1 MPEQARKTIEKD
13 TPVLREGPSDDALRM
28 ADDAMTAGSG
38 PVSPADARAAR
49 RAARK
54 ARKDDPTRLGRD
66 SIGKLLVE
74 FSIPGI
80 ISMVFAS
87 LYNLIDTAFLGQALP
102 DGSGVAVTTLAL
114 PVMSILIGFS
124 MIAGQGGNSL
134 AAIQLGQGDKEQVE
148 RTLGNS
154 AVLLFALSAIIAL
167 AAIVFIDPILVV
179 IGTPDVLWEKT
190 KVFVQITCIF
200 FAFQS
205 LGMGLSHFIRTA
217 GRPVFSLMTS
227 IVGTVF
233 CIVFN
238 YWFVLVMDWGVAGSA
253 WANICGQAIGMVPV
267 IWFFTANKST
277 PFKLRWRCCR
287 PRLRLMLKILTLGL
301 APFCMQVAATVVNV
315 VFNQVAGYYGA
326 MSVIGVQGA
335 LASLGVAQK
344 VSWFAFAP
352 FIGLTMGA
360 QPLFGFNYGASN
372 WNRVLRTY
380 KVTVIT
386 AVLMGTFWLVITRL
400 FSGPIVMLFGVTGD
414 LEAFSDIAL
423 LIYTVMFPLVGFQA
437 VGSNYFQASGQPL
450 KSAILVLTRQVIFLI
465 PFYFIIPGL
474 AIDLFGVDG
483 LYGVAACVPAAD
495 LCSVLVTAVFV
506 IIELRK
512 LIRWRKE
519 GYILPKILP
528 NEEAEQ
534 QSA

>member
-1 MPEQARKTIEKD
+1 MSEQARKNIEGSMAA
-13 TPVLREGPSDDALRM
+13 LNEASLNDAPQM
-28 ADDAMTAGSG
+28 ADGSEG
-38 PVSPADARAAR
+38 VSAPAASANS

-74 FSIPGI
+74 FSIPGV
-80 ISMVFAS
+80 ISMVFSS

-114 PVMSILIGFS
+114 PVMTILIACS

-134 AAIQLGQGDKEQVE
+134 AAIQLGQGDREEVE

-154 AVLLFALSAIIAL
+154 AVLLFAISAVIAVM
-167 AAIVFIDPILVV
+167 AIVFIGPVLTI
-179 IGTPDVLWEKT
+179 IGTPDILWDKT
-190 KVFVQITCIF
+190 KVFVQISCIF

-205 LGMGLSHFIRTA
+205 VGWGLSHFIRTA

-227 IVGTVF
+227 VIGTIM
-233 CIVFN
+233 CIIFN
-238 YWFVLVMDWGVAGSA
+238 YWFVLVLDWGVAGSA

-267 IWFFTANKST
+267 IWFFTANKNT
-277 PFKLRWRCCR
+277 PFKLRWRCCK
-287 PRLRLMLKILTLGL
+287 PNLRLMLKILTLGL
-301 APFCMQVAATVVNV
+301 APFCMQVASTVVNI

-326 MSVIGVQGA
+326 LSPIGVQGA

-344 VSWFAFAP
+344 VSWFAFSP

-380 KVTVIT
+380 KITVIT
-386 AVLMGTFWLVITRL
+386 AVIMGAFWLLITRL
-400 FSGPIVMLFGVTGD
+400 FSNPIVVLFGVTGE
-414 LEAFSDIAL
+414 LEEFSNIAL

-465 PFYFIIPGL
+465 PFYFIIPNL
-474 AIDLFGVDG
+474 AIELFGVDG

-495 LCSVLVTAVFV
+495 LCSVIVTAVFV
-506 IIELRK
+506 VIELRK
-512 LIRWRKE
+512 LFRWRKE
-519 GYILPKILP
+519 GYILPKIM
-528 NEEAEQ
+528 
-534 QSA
+534 QSSGSKQEKAQS